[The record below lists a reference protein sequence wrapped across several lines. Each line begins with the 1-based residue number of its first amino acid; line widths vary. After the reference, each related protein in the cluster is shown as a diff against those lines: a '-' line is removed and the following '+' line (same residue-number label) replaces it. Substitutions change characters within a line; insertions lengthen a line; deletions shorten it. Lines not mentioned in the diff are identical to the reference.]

1 MSNNRKKSI
10 FNLTVTAMMIAL
22 SIVLERFLP
31 IVYLDTTRLGL
42 GKVPIILTGA
52 FVSPLYGAAAGLI
65 ADLVGCI
72 GLHIPNPLITVSSA
86 LIGFLPALG
95 FNIVAKIK
103 DSFRYSIV
111 SVTVCICITSLI
123 SRGLI
128 TTAGLTAIGGFE
140 RFANRYFTMLGAR
153 AVTIILQTVI
163 DVVCVYLV
171 LKSSSVVKSFNRGGK
186 SK

>member
-1 MSNNRKKSI
+1 MSNNRKTGI

-42 GKVPIILTGA
+42 GKVPVILAGV
-52 FVSPLYGAAAGLI
+52 FVSPIYGAAAGLI

-72 GLHIPNPLITVSSA
+72 GLHIPNPLITLSSA

-95 FNIVAKIK
+95 FNLVAKIK
-103 DSFRYSIV
+103 ESFKYSIV
-111 SVTVCICITSLI
+111 SVTACICIASFI

-128 TTAGLTAIGGFE
+128 TTAGLTTLGGFE
-140 RFANRYFTMLGAR
+140 QFASRYFTMLGAR
-153 AVTIILQTVI
+153 AVTIILQTVLDI
-163 DVVCVYLV
+163 VCVYLV
-171 LKSSSVVKSFNRGGK
+171 LKSGSVVKSFNRGGK